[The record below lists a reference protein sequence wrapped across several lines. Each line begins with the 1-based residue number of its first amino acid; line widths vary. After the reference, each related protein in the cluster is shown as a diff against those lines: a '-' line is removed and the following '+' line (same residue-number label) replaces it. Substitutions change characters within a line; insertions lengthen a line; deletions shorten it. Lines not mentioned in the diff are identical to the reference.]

1 MVRQTR
7 QERPNAS
14 TALDYASNPPHGP
27 RLWLRRSAIS
37 ELKKPL
43 GGTTYRKGL
52 LGAVATTVVD
62 GDADGGRKLLGDAGS
77 LKLLQGETT
86 TETGLEVVPWVG
98 GRTTGRRAPA
108 VGRGKMALAFFSR
121 DATGLLATSLVEP
134 GLHAA
139 GTGVTLMC
147 EETGEEVSGCS
158 RGEGG
163 AQEGALRR
171 PPRSDFPH
179 GKDSAA

>member
-1 MVRQTR
+1 MVLMVRQTR

-37 ELKKPL
+37 ELKTPL

-86 TETGLEVVPWVG
+86 TETGLEVVPLG
-98 GRTTGRRAPA
+98 GRAHDGAKGTGGRARED
-108 VGRGKMALAFFSR
+108 GLGLLLAR

-147 EETGEEVSGCS
+147 
-158 RGEGG
+158 
-163 AQEGALRR
+163 
-171 PPRSDFPH
+171 
-179 GKDSAA
+179 